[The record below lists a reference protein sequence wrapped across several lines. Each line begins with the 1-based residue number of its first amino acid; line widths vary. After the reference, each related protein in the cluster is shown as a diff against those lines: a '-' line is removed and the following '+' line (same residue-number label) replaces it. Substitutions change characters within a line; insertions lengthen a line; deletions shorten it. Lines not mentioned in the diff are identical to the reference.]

1 MPQAKPMINN
11 QNSRK
16 FIKVLLFTFLLL
28 LIAHLTALVLKF
40 KIMPES
46 NFAERL
52 DQFLNFDREV
62 NFPTY
67 YNAILLFL
75 SAQTF
80 LLIAYQN
87 TNTKFYFKTYWY
99 ILSFVFLLLSI
110 DEFVRIHE
118 WFIEWTPRLF
128 GVGGT
133 GILKF
138 AWIIPYGIF
147 VILFGLYSIKFLRS
161 LEKSFQKGYLIC
173 SALFVLATIGI
184 ESLGGIGY
192 EQNNDSRSFEYLL
205 FYTTLEESM
214 EMLSLILVLHYNLK
228 FHIDYN
234 SALAHKSLTL
244 PLR

>member
-16 FIKVLLFTFLLL
+16 FIKVLLFTFLVL
-28 LIAHLTALVLKF
+28 LIAHLTVLVLKF

-46 NFAERL
+46 NFVERL

-67 YNAILLFL
+67 FNAILLFL

-87 TNTKFYFKTYWY
+87 THTKFYFKTYWY
-99 ILSFVFLLLSI
+99 ILSVVFLLISI

-118 WFIEWTPRLF
+118 WFIEWTPRLLGF
-128 GVGGT
+128 GGT

-138 AWIIPYGIF
+138 AWIIPYGTL
-147 VILFGLYSIKFLRS
+147 VVLFGLYSIKFLRS
-161 LEKSFQKGYLIC
+161 LDMVFQKGYLIC
-173 SALFVLATIGI
+173 GVLYILGAIGI
-184 ESLGGIGY
+184 ESVGGIIY

-205 FYTTLEESM
+205 FYTTVEESL
-214 EMLSLILVLHYNLK
+214 EMLSLILLLHYNLK
-228 FHIDYN
+228 FHIHYN
-234 SALAHKSLTL
+234 SVLAPKGLTL
-244 PLR
+244 P